1 MNKPS
6 KIYWFIVVLGLLG
19 SFGGA
24 YDYWMTAT
32 ENAEYMAR
40 IPADTLAYYESLPIW
55 LMWPWAIAIWGTL
68 LGWVFMLL
76 KRKWAVPTFLV
87 SLISLIVTMI
97 YFGVSGGY
105 PIMGAMGSVLLIVVL
120 AIAMILVLL
129 NGRGEHR
136 AASFMRPS

>member
-6 KIYWFIVVLGLLG
+6 KIYWFIVVLGLLW

-24 YDYWMTAT
+24 YDYWMTVT

-40 IPADTLAYYESLPIW
+40 IPTDTLAYYDSLPIW

-105 PIMGAMGSVLLIVVL
+105 PIMGAMGSVMMIVVL
-120 AIAMILVLL
+120 VIAIFALWYARRSSHKTIL
-129 NGRGEHR
+129 R
-136 AASFMRPS
+136 